1 MNEDEK
7 REMKR
12 KSLFGGLKTK
22 VRTISEKTSAVGQ
35 QAVNVV
41 SQEKAPE
48 AAKNL
53 LNLVTKIARDARNNL
68 DPDMV
73 KAIDLSVYV
82 SLVAV
87 RIGVSVDLEKLQ
99 PKITI
104 RQQS

>member
-1 MNEDEK
+1 M
-7 REMKR
+7 
-12 KSLFGGLKTK
+12 S
-22 VRTISEKTSAVGQ
+22 
-35 QAVNVV
+35 VV
-41 SQEKAPE
+41 SQERAPE

-53 LNLVTKIARDARNNL
+53 LNLVTTIARDARNNL

-73 KAIDLSVYV
+73 KAIDISAYI

-99 PKITI
+99 PKVTV

>member
-1 MNEDEK
+1 MDEDEIK
-7 REMKR
+7 EMKR

-22 VRTISEKTSAVGQ
+22 VRTISEKTSTVGQ
-35 QAVNVV
+35 QAVSKVT
-41 SQEKAPE
+41 QEKAPE

-99 PKITI
+99 PKVTI
-104 RQQS
+104 HPQN